1 MNIQLI
7 SACKYTTTMFTRVLY
22 SPWEMNTFHMIL
34 SLNFLPINFPTNSAH
49 VFANFNTICNLFYVL
64 MQNFP
69 TTWNRKM
76 KNIVNLIDGIPFDKF
91 YFEVAIL
98 LPNILFV
105 SSVLFNSE
113 VWYNLT
119 NSELDLL
126 ETVDVDLL
134 RGILK
139 APKST
144 PKEMLFLELGILHLR
159 EMGKAIWL
167 DSPAK

>member
-1 MNIQLI
+1 
-7 SACKYTTTMFTRVLY
+7 
-22 SPWEMNTFHMIL
+22 
-34 SLNFLPINFPTNSAH
+34 
-49 VFANFNTICNLFYVL
+49 
-64 MQNFP
+64 
-69 TTWNRKM
+69 M

-105 SSVLFNSE
+105 SSE

-126 ETVDVDLL
+126 ETVDVNLL
-134 RGILK
+134 REILK

-159 EMGKAIWL
+159 EMGTVPPNNFLFGRTVPPNNFLFGGTCPPQPKHHT
-167 DSPAK
+167 